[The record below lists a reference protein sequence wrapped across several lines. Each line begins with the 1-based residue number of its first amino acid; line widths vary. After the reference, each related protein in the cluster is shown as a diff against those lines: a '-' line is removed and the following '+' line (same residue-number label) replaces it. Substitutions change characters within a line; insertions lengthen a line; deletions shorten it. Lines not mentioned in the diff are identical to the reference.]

1 MKQESI
7 SQDAVGLSRFDF
19 NFERRVAFTDT
30 YGSFAE
36 VYPYINKLMMNNLPL
51 NPSRGGNVR
60 ELLDVKTIVNNPYR
74 RCVGGYG
81 RNINIFFLLAEAMWI
96 ATGRKDV
103 EFLTIF
109 NSKMADFSDN
119 GETFHAPYGW
129 RLRHW
134 GIASESESMDPGFDQ
149 VSEAVRLLSADPE
162 TRQVVMS
169 IWNPRFDLGV
179 KSKDLPCNDMVM
191 LKIRNGKLVTTVQNR
206 SNDLHWGLPTNIFQ
220 FSFLT
225 EIMSLCLGIE
235 LGAQTHNSQSLHIY
249 EWNKTA
255 EQMAKLFMADE
266 ARRSIYNVREGGVA
280 YMMDFKFESE
290 VAVNRLREITAFM
303 DELISRLLH
312 RNANGTDPD
321 DEAGFE
327 QYVMEKSTYF
337 WGVYELLKLYVFYKR
352 NRHACLGEDRDQ
364 LLNECHGLLG
374 LINTSCEADEKWD
387 YMMLA
392 RNFFE
397 ARLSNAEPS
406 KLL

>member
-7 SQDAVGLSRFDF
+7 SKSEQGASHFAF
-19 NFERRVAFTDT
+19 NFERRVAFTDPR
-30 YGSFAE
+30 GSFAE
-36 VYPYINKLMMNNLPL
+36 VYPYINHVMLQNLPL
-51 NPSRGGNVR
+51 RPSRGGNVR

-81 RNINIFFLLAEAMWI
+81 RNINIFFLLAEAVWI

-109 NSKMADFSDN
+109 NSKMSDFSDN

-134 GIASESESMDPGFDQ
+134 GIATESKSMDPGFDQ
-149 VSEAVRLLSADPE
+149 VNEAVRLLSADPE

-169 IWNPRFDLGV
+169 IWNPKFDLGV
-179 KSKDLPCNDMVM
+179 VSKDLPCNDMVM
-191 LKIRNGKLVTTVQNR
+191 LKIRDGKLITTVQNR
-206 SNDLHWGLPTNIFQ
+206 SNDLHWGLPTNVFQ

-225 EIMSLCLGIE
+225 EVMALCLGIE
-235 LGAQTHNSQSLHIY
+235 LGVQTHNSQSLHIY

-255 EQMAKLFMADE
+255 EQMSNLFMSAKP
-266 ARRSIYNVREGGVA
+266 RFSIYSDQEGGMS
-280 YMMDFKFESE
+280 YMIDFNFESE
-290 VAVNRLREITAFM
+290 MPVNRLREITAFM
-303 DELISRLLH
+303 EELIARLLE
-312 RNANGTDPD
+312 RNTNGGDPE

-337 WGVYELLKLYVFYKR
+337 WSVYQLLKLYIYYKR
-352 NRHACLGEDRDQ
+352 NRHACLDAYRDQ
-364 LLNECHGLLG
+364 LLSECSGLVG
-374 LINTSCEADEKWD
+374 LIQTSCEADKNWD

-392 RNFFE
+392 RNFFD
-397 ARLSNAEPS
+397 ARLSTAKPD